1 MPNRRLHSGTRPGL
15 AVAVA
20 QRYWAAGGP
29 NWAAAVGL
37 RLLLALLPI
46 AVLAGLVIQAVLPPP
61 AAPAT
66 TTPARLGARGGTRI
80 LQSEESLTGLLS
92 GLIGNL
98 HQPSHTL
105 GALSLLG
112 LLWIGSGLFACLESA
127 TAVIYHTPTRSY
139 LRQRALGIALVL
151 FFAAV
156 VVAGI
161 LSSVLL
167 FPLASAVQGTGV
179 VGRTAVNARLTLQP
193 VAGVL
198 IGVAVFTLVF
208 RVLPTCRQR
217 WTDVLPGVVLAA
229 AGSALLNLIWPVYVR
244 SAASTLTVSYLV
256 FGFVVAIATYVSLLA
271 QLVVLAI
278 TLNATLRARRLE
290 GITAADAALPAAAG

>member
-1 MPNRRLHSGTRPGL
+1 MPNRRLHSGTGPGL

-20 QRYWAAGGP
+20 QRYWTAGGP

-46 AVLAGLVIQAVLPPP
+46 AVLAGLVIQAVLPQPAPP
-61 AAPAT
+61 ATP
-66 TTPARLGARGGTRI
+66 PARPGVRGGTRI

-105 GALSLLG
+105 GILSLLG

-127 TAVIYHTPTRSY
+127 TAVIYHTPARSY

-151 FFAAV
+151 AFAAV

-167 FPLASAVQGTGV
+167 FPLGSAVQRTGV
-179 VGRTAVNARLTLQP
+179 VGSTAVNARLTLQP

-198 IGVAVFTLVF
+198 IGVALFTLVF

-229 AGSALLNLIWPVYVR
+229 AGNALLNLIWPVYLR

-290 GITAADAALPAAAG
+290 RITAADAALAAAAG